1 MQDGHDSPDASRV
14 AAADDARMFDLA
26 PVSLWLEDYSGIRDL
41 FAGWRRSG
49 VTDLRAFLAADPAR
63 ISACSARIQV
73 LKVNRRTLDMFEAR
87 DRDHLVA
94 NLGGIFSGDMLTA
107 FVDELVQLWDG
118 HSTFSGLT
126 VNYSLSGRRID
137 VQLSGAVLPGHEDRW
152 DRVMVSLEDVT
163 ERESARRRLADSGD
177 YARGLFEH
185 SPVSLWVEDFSAIK
199 SLIDPLRERGITDF
213 RTFTDVHPDFVERC
227 MMEIRVIEVNRHTL
241 DLFEAGDQ
249 PTLLARLGDVFRDD
263 MRGHFREQ
271 LIDLWDGKLFQRR
284 EVVNYTLSG
293 QALHLHLQFSVFP
306 GHEKDWSLVQ
316 VALTDITARKK
327 AEAYLE
333 FLGNHDVL
341 TKLYNRT
348 FYVEELNRL
357 QRRGPSPVSLIV
369 IDLDGLKAANDG
381 SGHEAGDSLLR
392 RAAEVISSA
401 IAKPCHAARIGGD
414 EFAVILP
421 GLDTE
426 AAAQVV
432 VDIEDL
438 QAMNNQFYPGIALR
452 LSMGHATSQ
461 AGERLEETARRA
473 DAAMY
478 DAKRRRYAQEEQDR
492 RSHGSA

>member
-1 MQDGHDSPDASRV
+1 MQQGDDTPEASI
-14 AAADDARMFDLA
+14 AAAAHDAGMLDIA

-41 FAGWRRSG
+41 FEAWRRAG
-49 VTDLRAFLAADPAR
+49 VVDLRAFLAADPGRVSECSSR
-63 ISACSARIQV
+63 IAV
-73 LKVNRRTLDMFEAR
+73 LKVNRRTLEMFGAR

-94 NLGGIFSGDMLTA
+94 NLGRIFSGDMLTA

-118 HSTFSGLT
+118 RSAFSGLT
-126 VNYSLSGRRID
+126 VNYSLTGRRID
-137 VQLSGAVLPGHEDRW
+137 VQLDGAVLPGHEDRW

-163 ERESARRRLADSGD
+163 ERETARRHLAASGD

-199 SLIDPLRERGITDF
+199 ALIDALRARGITDF
-213 RTFTDVHPDFVERC
+213 RTFTDVHPAFVERC
-227 MMEIRVIEVNRHTL
+227 MTEIRVVEVNRHTL
-241 DLFEAGDQ
+241 ELFEAPDQ
-249 PTLLARLGDVFRDD
+249 AALLARLGDVFRDD

-271 LIDLWDGKLFQRR
+271 LVDLWEGRLFQRR

-306 GHEKDWSLVQ
+306 GHEADWSLVQ

-357 QRRGPSPVSLIV
+357 QRRGPSPVSLVI

-381 SGHEAGDSLLR
+381 WGHEAGDSLLR

-421 GLDTE
+421 GLDAE
-426 AAAQVV
+426 AAAKVL

-438 QAMNNQFYPGIALR
+438 QAMNNQFYPGVALS
-452 LSMGHATSQ
+452 LSMGHATSRP
-461 AGERLEETARRA
+461 GERLEETAQRA

-478 DAKRRRYAQEEQDR
+478 DAKRRRYSEAGQDR
-492 RSHGSA
+492 RALGPT